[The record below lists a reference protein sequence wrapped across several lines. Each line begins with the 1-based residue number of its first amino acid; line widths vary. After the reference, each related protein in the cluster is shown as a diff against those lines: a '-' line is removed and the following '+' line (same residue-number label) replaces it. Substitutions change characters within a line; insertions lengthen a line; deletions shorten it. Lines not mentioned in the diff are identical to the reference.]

1 MIKKAF
7 FIKSFVVVLG
17 TLLYTSC
24 TKTDNPVGPEEP
36 EDPMIEEITY
46 QDVTAKVAVDQ
57 WGTNAYAGS
66 WAAPEVDTDDGR
78 HKGMAEVYGEGAAV
92 IDATGVLLQQTV
104 EGLQPGKYVVELY
117 ANAMYTPD
125 RGFDSEM
132 EDGATDVAYV
142 FGNNEKVFITAK
154 RAATTTANG
163 LYNFMTEVGE
173 DGILVLG
180 LGKEKGGTNWHSIQI
195 KSLSY
200 QNVIVRPLS
209 EAYAEL
215 QPDLD
220 ELIGKPMPKDA
231 QIAFSL
237 ALQNPKSQEN
247 LEVLKEAIKIARE
260 GVKKYEK
267 AAETLAAMKALVDAT
282 NVYTEAALNEY
293 YTQYAVKLEEG
304 TLTDE
309 DMGALQNP
317 NNVTGWHAAITC
329 DNFLLSAWDTNPDF
343 QDAPYYINTWSVE
356 GDNDGTNF
364 RVPFYEYWTGNSDS
378 LGERTLT
385 ATMSGLEAGNYEVSA
400 WVRVRGMNG
409 YTAPTYGISMQVN
422 DGEQVNVSNG
432 TTTAPCDGSDVFLDN
447 YIATGT
453 VGADGVLKIKFI
465 VAADNNI
472 NWLSFKN
479 VMFNRIR

>member
-7 FIKSFVVVLG
+7 FVKSFVVVLG

-57 WGTNAYAGS
+57 WGTNSYAGS

-78 HKGMAEVYGEGAAV
+78 HKGLAEVYGEGAAV

-125 RGFDSEM
+125 RGFDSDM

-195 KSLSY
+195 KSL
-200 QNVIVRPLS
+200 QQQVIITRPLS

-231 QIAFSL
+231 QIIFSL
-237 ALQNPKSQEN
+237 ALQNPRSQEN
-247 LEVLKEAIKIARE
+247 LEILKEAIEVARV
-260 GVKKYEK
+260 GVEQY
-267 AAETLAAMKALVDAT
+267 AEVAKVIAAMKALVEST
-282 NVYTEAALNEY
+282 NVYTQAALDEY
-293 YTQYAVKLEEG
+293 YTQYAAKLEEG
-304 TLTDE
+304 TLTGEEIDK
-309 DMGALQNP
+309 LQNP
-317 NNVTGWHAAITC
+317 DKGTGWHAPITC

-364 RVPFYEYWTGNSDS
+364 RVPFYEYWTGNTNS

-385 ATMSGLEAGNYEVSA
+385 ATVNGLEAGNYEVSA

-409 YTAPTYGISMQVN
+409 YTAPTYGISLQAN
-422 DGEQVNVSNG
+422 DGELVNVSNG

-479 VMFNRIR
+479 VKYNRIR